1 MFNIFCGG
9 KKANKIQIDSVL
21 KCEDR
26 YFSVVQKKNNLF
38 WIYFRM
44 MRSEIANKEK

>member
-26 YFSVVQKKNNLF
+26 YFSVVQKNQF
-38 WIYFRM
+38 IFGYIFG
-44 MRSEIANKEK
+44 